1 MNNLWHNL
9 YEGTLNDA
17 PGRCE
22 SWVDQVRYDGR
33 SQWTLRCIGA
43 DFNGLNDNYELR
55 ERMGTRTLIRWVL
68 ERDSE
73 LYDQEIFGD
82 FSKSLLT
89 IADEVGADYCVSLLT
104 KNKYYLTPDQETGEL
119 PPPKILKITG
129 ITTIKQRSG
138 PRSNGYKS
146 VYSILVDGKESYP
159 FPYPYLSLAGDELV
173 YGYSESVPVN
183 LSSRL
188 LKQKEAV
195 DSATE

>member
-1 MNNLWHNL
+1 
-9 YEGTLNDA
+9 
-17 PGRCE
+17 
-22 SWVDQVRYDGR
+22 
-33 SQWTLRCIGA
+33 
-43 DFNGLNDNYELR
+43 
-55 ERMGTRTLIRWVL
+55 MGTRALIRWVL